1 MTEKENRDMSR
12 QLKSQMVLADLK
24 YEQIGGA
31 TGRAWRYRVQ
41 NPDRMTVG
49 DLKYLLDRMNLKMT
63 ITN

>member
-24 YEQIGGA
+24 YEHIGGA
-31 TGRAWRYRVQ
+31 TGRAWRYRIS

-49 DLKYLLDRMNLKMT
+49 DLIYLLDRMNLKMT